1 MKTHVIYIVI
11 ILALFL
17 ILIYRGGGNFEAEK
31 NAIVKQN
38 KVELQELKGKH
49 KTEMVALRESLAE
62 TTAKAEQKR
71 DALAATLE
79 AERKDKVDKARKS
92 DAEIQRLLR
101 RYKAVAKKG
110 YVEIPRENE
119 IQAID
124 DILSYEDKIKILQEE
139 CAVTLAKQKQAF
151 IPVFKESLFAKD
163 QEIQMLK
170 GILRMKDAQIAD
182 LRKGKKKDM
191 LEKVFIG
198 IGSAVA
204 GGLVAAGALVTVEI

>member
-1 MKTHVIYIVI
+1 M
-11 ILALFL
+11 
-17 ILIYRGGGNFEAEK
+17 IYRDTDNSELDRIKE
-31 NAIVKQN
+31 QN
-38 KVELQELKGKH
+38 KVEAQEVKAQH
-49 KTEMVALRESLAE
+49 KIEMVALRESLAE

-79 AERKDKVDKARKS
+79 AERKDKIGKARKS
-92 DAEIQRLLR
+92 DAEIQRLLK
-101 RYKAVAKKG
+101 RYKAVAKRG
-110 YVEIPRENE
+110 YVEIPRESA

-124 DILSYEDKIKILQEE
+124 DILRYEDKIKVLQEE
-139 CAVTLAKQKQAF
+139 CAVKLAKQKQAF

-170 GILRMKDAQIAD
+170 GIIRMKDAQIAN
-182 LRKGKKKDM
+182 LRSGKKKDM

-204 GGLVAAGALVTVEI
+204 GGLITAGALVTVQI